1 MYKLAWNI
9 SFEKKVNFSF
19 DNIFFIETE
28 NLDWTYNYFFYGK
41 TYKKSE
47 LDILTELEKIAWEWA
62 INKDI
67 SISIEDELE
76 VYFDK
81 QVNWSYT
88 LLSIEGKEENFKSV
102 LEKFKN
108 SSPHIVSIREAENSK
123 VFWNRIIKIDIVN

>member
-9 SFEKKVNFSF
+9 SFEKKINFSF

-41 TYKKSE
+41 TYKKTE

-123 VFWNRIIKIDIVN
+123 VFWNRIIKIDIIN